1 MLLFPHCKINIG
13 LRITAKRADGFHDIE
28 SIFFPVPWH
37 DALEII
43 ESDQLTLSVTGIE
56 IPGDTSNNLCMC
68 AWRMLKEDYPELPP
82 VEIHLHKTIPTGA
95 GLGGGSSNGAFML
108 KALDTKFKLGVG
120 SLRLYEYALRLGS
133 DCPFFIKNQPAVA
146 RGRGD
151 ILTPINL
158 TMQGSH
164 LVLANPGIH
173 VSTAWAFGELNPY
186 FPEKPIE
193 DLIMLPVNEWG
204 NAGIKNDFE
213 EPVLGKYPI
222 IGAVKS
228 MMLEKGA
235 DFAAMS
241 GTGSTCFGIF
251 SKDPA
256 LTSHDFPDGTLVKSF
271 VL

>member
-1 MLLFPHCKINIG
+1 
-13 LRITAKRADGFHDIE
+13 
-28 SIFFPVPWH
+28 
-37 DALEII
+37 
-43 ESDQLTLSVTGIE
+43 
-56 IPGDTSNNLCMC
+56 
-68 AWRMLKEDYPELPP
+68 
-82 VEIHLHKTIPTGA
+82 
-95 GLGGGSSNGAFML
+95 
-108 KALDTKFKLGVG
+108 
-120 SLRLYEYALRLGS
+120 
-133 DCPFFIKNQPAVA
+133 
-146 RGRGD
+146 
-151 ILTPINL
+151 
-158 TMQGSH
+158 
-164 LVLANPGIH
+164 
-173 VSTAWAFGELNPY
+173 
-186 FPEKPIE
+186 
-193 DLIMLPVNEWG
+193 MLPVNEWG